1 MYNIAWSL
9 AHVIISLFEFS
20 LIFRIV
26 MANDN
31 YNGFIASYY
40 LYLLSCLPVPLFAI
54 VFCFTS
60 LPSGHISFFMETQ
73 FVKDVY
79 MKVCIHRPEVSEGD
93 EKEDG
98 KKTIY

>member
-54 VFCFTS
+54 VFCFRPHFLFYGNT
-60 LPSGHISFFMETQ
+60 
-73 FVKDVY
+73 
-79 MKVCIHRPEVSEGD
+79 VCKGCVHEGLH
-93 EKEDG
+93 
-98 KKTIY
+98 T